1 MANEIDLLMD
11 LDPLSMSA
19 RDIDSIIAYH
29 RQNRANAEAG
39 IKPKKET
46 GPKVSLDSVMG
57 SLLAAKPKAPTVLV
71 KRRV

>member
-1 MANEIDLLMD
+1 MSNEIDDLMS
-11 LDPLSMSA
+11 LDPLEMSA

-29 RQNRANAEAG
+29 RKNRANAEAG

-46 GPKVSLDSVMG
+46 GPKVSLDGVMG
-57 SLLAAKPKAPTVLV
+57 SLLAPKAKAPVVML